1 MARISTGRSG
11 VGLRVHS
18 SSWISLLIW
27 MLSIL
32 MWPLVG
38 WSKNP
43 SNTTWTMEQNQGV
56 LVKCLIVVSHKKI
69 SLEMTPDTLWG
80 FGARWYVLP
89 SSEIPGLLSEPKA
102 ASPLVRCPSAA
113 PSDSLAPLPEADS
126 KRPDRVALAP
136 APPRGSAAALACVGY
151 GRLHLDEGSSLRN
164 LWREEQHA
172 ALSQHSAVNL
182 KPLILP
188 SVLLAFSPFR
198 CIPF

>member
-1 MARISTGRSG
+1 MGWER
-11 VGLRVHS
+11 GLRVHS

-38 WSKNP
+38 WSKKP
-43 SNTTWTMEQNQGV
+43 SNTTWMMGQNKGV
-56 LVKCLIVVSHKKI
+56 LLKCLIVMSHKNI
-69 SLEMTPDTLWG
+69 SLETTPDTLWG
-80 FGARWYVLP
+80 FGVGWYVPP

-102 ASPLVRCPSAA
+102 ASPLARCPSAA
-113 PSDSLAPLPEADS
+113 PSDSLAPPPEADS

-151 GRLHLDEGSSLRN
+151 GLLHLDEGSSPGNLRT
-164 LWREEQHA
+164 EEQNA

-188 SVLLAFSPFR
+188 SVLLAFSPFH